1 MIRAFV
7 LPDYS
12 QIKVDCFE
20 ELPAW
25 DNFIWIDIQNGSAQD
40 IASIEEKFKVTFP
53 TKQQQEE
60 IEVSSRY
67 NEEDDAIKIVTRF
80 INFLPQSEKLED
92 TDVSIIVKNNLIL
105 TNRNFESRVFQ
116 EIVRKIK
123 QQPSHYNHALKILI
137 AVLEQGID
145 NDADIIEF
153 LSAKINAISKSATF
167 TGSASA
173 DEKIILKIN
182 FYQEALISVREDLFD
197 TQRIL
202 SLLIRNEVIK
212 DENLE
217 KIRVLLKDIASL
229 IDHTSF
235 NFARLEFL
243 QNSFLGLIN
252 IEQNK
257 IIKIF
262 TVVSV
267 IFMPPTLIASIY
279 GMNFRFMP
287 ELEWE
292 LGYPFAL
299 LLMLI
304 STLIILYIFR
314 RKKWL

>member
-12 QIKVDCFE
+12 QIKVDSFD
-20 ELPAW
+20 ELPEW
-25 DNFIWIDIQNGSAQD
+25 DNFIWLDIQNGSAQD
-40 IASIEEKFKVTFP
+40 IAAIEEKFKISFP

-67 NEEDDAIKIVTRF
+67 SEDEDSIKIVTSF
-80 INFLPQSEKLED
+80 INFLPQSGKIED
-92 TDVSIIVKNNLIL
+92 SDVSIIVKNNIIF

-116 EIVRKIK
+116 EIVKKIK
-123 QQPSHYNHALKILI
+123 QQPTQYNHALKILI
-137 AVLEQGID
+137 AILEQGID

-153 LSAKINAISKSATF
+153 LSARINAISKSSTF
-167 TGSASA
+167 SSST
-173 DEKIILKIN
+173 DEKLILKIN
-182 FYQEALISVREDLFD
+182 FYQEAMIKVREDLFD
-197 TQRIL
+197 TQRVL
-202 SLLIRNEVIK
+202 SLLLRNEVIK
-212 DENLE
+212 DDNLE

-235 NFARLEFL
+235 NFTRLEFL
-243 QNSFLGLIN
+243 QNSMLGLIN

-279 GMNFRFMP
+279 GMNFKFMP
-287 ELEWE
+287 ELEWKY
-292 LGYPFAL
+292 GYLFAL
-299 LLMLI
+299 FLMIL
-304 STLIILYIFR
+304 STLLILYIFR

>member
-12 QIKVDCFE
+12 QIKVDSFD
-20 ELPAW
+20 ELPEW
-25 DNFIWIDIQNGSAQD
+25 DNFIWLDIQNGSAQD
-40 IASIEEKFKVTFP
+40 IAAIEEKFKISFP

-60 IEVSSRY
+60 IEFSSRY
-67 NEEDDAIKIVTRF
+67 SEDEDSIKIVTSF
-80 INFLPQSEKLED
+80 INFLPQSGKIED
-92 TDVSIIVKNNLIL
+92 SYLSIIVKNNMIF

-123 QQPSHYNHALKILI
+123 QQPSQYNHALKILI
-137 AVLEQGID
+137 AILEQGID

-153 LSAKINAISKSATF
+153 LSARINAISKSSTF
-167 TGSASA
+167 SSYS
-173 DEKIILKIN
+173 DEKLILKIN
-182 FYQEALISVREDLFD
+182 FYQEAMIKVREDLFD
-197 TQRIL
+197 TQRVL
-202 SLLIRNEVIK
+202 SLLLRNEVIK
-212 DENLE
+212 DDNLE

-235 NFARLEFL
+235 NFTRLEFL
-243 QNSFLGLIN
+243 QNSMLGLIN

-279 GMNFRFMP
+279 GMNFKFMP
-287 ELEWE
+287 EIEWKY
-292 LGYPFAL
+292 GYLFAL
-299 LLMLI
+299 FLMTL
-304 STLIILYIFR
+304 STLLILYIFR
-314 RKKWL
+314 KKKWL

>member
-12 QIKVDCFE
+12 QIKVDAFD

-40 IASIEEKFKVTFP
+40 IAAIEEKFKISFP
-53 TKQQQEE
+53 SKQQQEE

-67 NEEDDAIKIVTRF
+67 SEEEDSIKIITQF
-80 INFLPQSEKLED
+80 INFLPQSEKIED
-92 TDVSIIVKNNLIL
+92 SDVSIIVKNNVIL

-123 QQPSHYNHALKILI
+123 QQPTQYNHALKILI
-137 AVLEQGID
+137 AILEQGID

-167 TGSASA
+167 SAST
-173 DEKIILKIN
+173 DEKVILKIN
-182 FYQEALISVREDLFD
+182 FYQEAMIKVREDLFD
-197 TQRIL
+197 TQRVL

-212 DENLE
+212 NENLE
-217 KIRVLLKDIASL
+217 KIRILLKDIASL

-235 NFARLEFL
+235 NFTRLEFL

-279 GMNFRFMP
+279 GMNFKFFP
-287 ELEWE
+287 ELDWK

-299 LLMLI
+299 FLMLL
-304 STLIILYIFR
+304 STVLILHIFKK
-314 RKKWL
+314 KKWL

>member
-7 LPDYS
+7 IPDYS
-12 QIKVDCFE
+12 QIKVDSFD
-20 ELPAW
+20 ELPSW
-25 DNFIWIDIQNGSAQD
+25 DNFIWIDIQNGSTHD
-40 IASIEEKFKVTFP
+40 ISAIEEKFGVTFP
-53 TKQQQEE
+53 SKQQQEE
-60 IEVSSRY
+60 IELSSRY
-67 NEEDDAIKIVTRF
+67 IEEDNAIKIITRF
-80 INFLPQSEKLED
+80 INFLPQSEKIED
-92 TDVSIIVKNNLIL
+92 TDVSIIVKNNVIL

-116 EIVRKIK
+116 EIVKKIK

-137 AVLEQGID
+137 AILEQGID

-153 LSAKINAISKSATF
+153 LSAKINSISKSATL
-167 TGSASA
+167 SASA
-173 DEKIILKIN
+173 NDEKIILKIN

-197 TQRIL
+197 TQRVL

-235 NFARLEFL
+235 NFTRLEFL
-243 QNSFLGLIN
+243 QNSMLGLIN

-279 GMNFRFMP
+279 GMNFKFLP
-287 ELEWE
+287 ELEWKY
-292 LGYPFAL
+292 GYPFSL
-299 LLMLI
+299 SLMIL
-304 STLIILYIFR
+304 STVVILYIFR
-314 RKKWL
+314 KKKWL

>member
-7 LPDYS
+7 IPDYS
-12 QIKVDCFE
+12 QIKVDSFD
-20 ELPAW
+20 ELPSW

-40 IASIEEKFKVTFP
+40 ISAIEEKFGVTFP
-53 TKQQQEE
+53 SKQQQEE
-60 IEVSSRY
+60 IELSSRY
-67 NEEDDAIKIVTRF
+67 IEEDNAIKIITRF
-80 INFLPQSEKLED
+80 INFLPQSEKIED
-92 TDVSIIVKNNLIL
+92 TDVSIIVKDNVIL

-116 EIVRKIK
+116 EIVKKIK
-123 QQPSHYNHALKILI
+123 QQPSQYNHALKILI
-137 AVLEQGID
+137 AILEQGID

-153 LSAKINAISKSATF
+153 LSAKINSISKSATL
-167 TGSASA
+167 SASA
-173 DEKIILKIN
+173 NDEKIILKIN

-197 TQRIL
+197 TQRVL

-217 KIRVLLKDIASL
+217 KIRVLLKDVASL

-235 NFARLEFL
+235 NFTRLEFL
-243 QNSFLGLIN
+243 QNSMLGLIN

-279 GMNFRFMP
+279 GMNFKFLP
-287 ELEWE
+287 ELEWKY
-292 LGYPFAL
+292 GYPFSL
-299 LLMLI
+299 SLMLL
-304 STLIILYIFR
+304 STIFILYIFR
-314 RKKWL
+314 KKKWL

>member
-7 LPDYS
+7 IPEYS
-12 QIKVDCFE
+12 QIKVDSYE

-40 IASIEEKFKVTFP
+40 IAAIEEKFKISFP
-53 TKQQQEE
+53 SKQQQEE

-67 NEEDDAIKIVTRF
+67 SEEEDAIKIITRF
-80 INFLPQSEKLED
+80 INFLPQSEKIED
-92 TDVSIIVKNNLIL
+92 SDVSIIVKNNVIL

-137 AVLEQGID
+137 AILEQSID
-145 NDADIIEF
+145 NDADIIEY
-153 LSAKINAISKSATF
+153 LSAKINSISKSTALTKN
-167 TGSASA
+167 A
-173 DEKIILKIN
+173 DEKLILKIN
-182 FYQEALISVREDLFD
+182 FYQEAMIKVREDLFD
-197 TQRIL
+197 TQRVL

-217 KIRVLLKDIASL
+217 KIRILLKDIASL

-235 NFARLEFL
+235 NFTRLEFL
-243 QNSFLGLIN
+243 QDSILGLIN

-279 GMNFRFMP
+279 GMNFKVLP
-287 ELEWE
+287 ELEWKY
-292 LGYPFAL
+292 GYPFAL
-299 LLMLI
+299 SLMI
-304 STLIILYIFR
+304 MSTIIILYIFK

>member
-12 QIKVDCFE
+12 QIKVDSFD
-20 ELPAW
+20 ELPEW
-25 DNFIWIDIQNGSAQD
+25 DNFIWLDIQNGSAQD
-40 IASIEEKFKVTFP
+40 IAAIEEKFKISFP

-60 IEVSSRY
+60 IEFSSRY
-67 NEEDDAIKIVTRF
+67 SEDEDSIKIVTSF
-80 INFLPQSEKLED
+80 INFLPQSGKIED
-92 TDVSIIVKNNLIL
+92 SYVSIIVKNNMIF

-123 QQPSHYNHALKILI
+123 QQPSQYNHALKILI
-137 AVLEQGID
+137 AILEQGID

-153 LSAKINAISKSATF
+153 LSARINAISKSSTF
-167 TGSASA
+167 SSYS
-173 DEKIILKIN
+173 DEKLILKIN
-182 FYQEALISVREDLFD
+182 FYQEAMIKVREDLFD
-197 TQRIL
+197 TQRVL
-202 SLLIRNEVIK
+202 SLLLRNEVIK
-212 DENLE
+212 DDNLE

-235 NFARLEFL
+235 NFTRLEFL
-243 QNSFLGLIN
+243 QNSMLGLIN

-279 GMNFRFMP
+279 GMNFKFMP
-287 ELEWE
+287 EIEWKY
-292 LGYPFAL
+292 GYLFAIF
-299 LLMLI
+299 LMTL
-304 STLIILYIFR
+304 STLLILYMFR
-314 RKKWL
+314 KKKWL

>member
-12 QIKVDCFE
+12 QIKVDSFE
-20 ELPAW
+20 ELPNW
-25 DNFIWIDIQNGSAQD
+25 DNFVWIDIQNGSASD
-40 IASIEEKFKVTFP
+40 IASIEEKFKITFP
-53 TKQQQEE
+53 SKQQQEE

-67 NEEDDAIKIVTRF
+67 SEEDDAIKIITRF
-80 INFLPQSEKLED
+80 INLLPQSEKIED
-92 TDVSIIVKNNLIL
+92 IDVSIIVKNNIIL

-123 QQPSHYNHALKILI
+123 QQPAHYNHALKILI
-137 AVLEQGID
+137 AILEQGID

-153 LSAKINAISKSATF
+153 LSAKINAISKSANF
-167 TGSASA
+167 SGST

-197 TQRIL
+197 TQRVL
-202 SLLIRNEVIK
+202 SLLLRNDVIK
-212 DENLE
+212 DDNLE

-235 NFARLEFL
+235 NFTRLEFL

-267 IFMPPTLIASIY
+267 VFMPPTLIASIY
-279 GMNFRFMP
+279 GMNFRVLP
-287 ELEWE
+287 ELQWQY
-292 LGYPFAL
+292 GYPFAL
-299 LLMLI
+299 FLMLL
-304 STLIILYIFR
+304 STLVILYIFR

>member
-12 QIKVDCFE
+12 QIKVDSFD
-20 ELPAW
+20 ELPEW
-25 DNFIWIDIQNGSAQD
+25 DNFIWLDIQNGSAQD
-40 IASIEEKFKVTFP
+40 IAAIEEKFKISFP

-60 IEVSSRY
+60 IEFSSRY
-67 NEEDDAIKIVTRF
+67 SEDEDSIKIVTSF
-80 INFLPQSEKLED
+80 INFLPQSGKIED
-92 TDVSIIVKNNLIL
+92 SYVSIIVKNNMIF

-123 QQPSHYNHALKILI
+123 QQPSQYNHALKILI
-137 AVLEQGID
+137 AILEQGID

-153 LSAKINAISKSATF
+153 LSARINAISKSSTF
-167 TGSASA
+167 SSYS
-173 DEKIILKIN
+173 DEKLILKIN
-182 FYQEALISVREDLFD
+182 FYQEATIKVREDLFD
-197 TQRIL
+197 TQRVL
-202 SLLIRNEVIK
+202 SLLLRNEVIK
-212 DENLE
+212 GDNLE

-235 NFARLEFL
+235 NFTRLEFL
-243 QNSFLGLIN
+243 QNSMLGLIN

-279 GMNFRFMP
+279 GMNFKFMP
-287 ELEWE
+287 EIEWKY
-292 LGYPFAL
+292 GYLFAIF
-299 LLMLI
+299 LMTL
-304 STLIILYIFR
+304 STLLILYMFR
-314 RKKWL
+314 KKKWL

>member
-12 QIKVDCFE
+12 QIKVDSFD
-20 ELPAW
+20 ELPEW
-25 DNFIWIDIQNGSAQD
+25 DNFIWLDIQNGSTQD
-40 IASIEEKFKVTFP
+40 IAAIEEKFKISFP

-67 NEEDDAIKIVTRF
+67 SEDEDSIKIVTSF
-80 INFLPQSEKLED
+80 INFLPQSGKIED
-92 TDVSIIVKNNLIL
+92 SDVSIIVKNNIIF

-123 QQPSHYNHALKILI
+123 QQPTQYNHALKILI
-137 AVLEQGID
+137 AILEQGID

-153 LSAKINAISKSATF
+153 LSARINAISKSSTF
-167 TGSASA
+167 SSST
-173 DEKIILKIN
+173 DEKLILKIN
-182 FYQEALISVREDLFD
+182 FYQEAMIKVREDLFD
-197 TQRIL
+197 TQRVL
-202 SLLIRNEVIK
+202 SLLLRNEVIK
-212 DENLE
+212 DDNLE

-235 NFARLEFL
+235 NFTRLEFL
-243 QNSFLGLIN
+243 QNSMLGLIN

-279 GMNFRFMP
+279 GMNFKFMP
-287 ELEWE
+287 ELEWKY
-292 LGYPFAL
+292 GYLFAL
-299 LLMLI
+299 FLMIL
-304 STLIILYIFR
+304 STLLILYIFR
-314 RKKWL
+314 KKKWL

>member
-12 QIKVDCFE
+12 QIKVDSFD
-20 ELPAW
+20 ELPEW
-25 DNFIWIDIQNGSAQD
+25 DNFIWIDIQNGSTTD
-40 IASIEEKFKVTFP
+40 IASIEEKFKINFP
-53 TKQQQEE
+53 TKQEQEE

-67 NEEDDAIKIVTRF
+67 SEEDDAIKIITRF
-80 INFLPQSEKLED
+80 INFLPQSEKIED
-92 TDVSIIVKNNLIL
+92 SDVSIIVKNNVIL

-116 EIVRKIK
+116 EIVKKIK

-137 AVLEQGID
+137 AILEQGIE

-153 LSAKINAISKSATF
+153 LSAKINAISKSTTF
-167 TGSASA
+167 TGAP
-173 DEKIILKIN
+173 DERVILKIN
-182 FYQEALISVREDLFD
+182 FYQEAMIKIREDLFD
-197 TQRIL
+197 TQRVL

-212 DENLE
+212 DDNLE
-217 KIRVLLKDIASL
+217 KIRMLLKDIASL

-235 NFARLEFL
+235 NFTRLEFL

-279 GMNFRFMP
+279 GMNFKYIP
-287 ELEWE
+287 EFEFQY
-292 LGYPFAL
+292 GYPMAL
-299 LLMLI
+299 FLMLL

>member
-12 QIKVDCFE
+12 QIKVDSFD
-20 ELPAW
+20 ELPEW
-25 DNFIWIDIQNGSAQD
+25 DNFIWLDIQNGSTQD
-40 IASIEEKFKVTFP
+40 IAAIEEKFKISFP

-60 IEVSSRY
+60 IEFSSRY
-67 NEEDDAIKIVTRF
+67 SEDEDSIKIVTSF
-80 INFLPQSEKLED
+80 INFLPQSGKIED
-92 TDVSIIVKNNLIL
+92 SDVSIIVKNNIIF

-123 QQPSHYNHALKILI
+123 QQPTQYNHSLKILI
-137 AVLEQGID
+137 AILEQGID

-153 LSAKINAISKSATF
+153 LSARINAISKSSTF
-167 TGSASA
+167 SSST
-173 DEKIILKIN
+173 DEKLILKIN
-182 FYQEALISVREDLFD
+182 FYQEAMIKVREDLFD
-197 TQRIL
+197 TQRVL
-202 SLLIRNEVIK
+202 SLLLRNEVIK
-212 DENLE
+212 DDNLE

-235 NFARLEFL
+235 NFTRLEFL
-243 QNSFLGLIN
+243 QNSMLGLIN

-279 GMNFRFMP
+279 GMNFKFMP
-287 ELEWE
+287 EIEWKY
-292 LGYPFAL
+292 GYLFAL
-299 LLMLI
+299 LLMLL
-304 STLIILYIFR
+304 STLLILYIFR
-314 RKKWL
+314 KKKWL

>member
-12 QIKVDCFE
+12 QIKVDSFD
-20 ELPAW
+20 ELPEW
-25 DNFIWIDIQNGSAQD
+25 DNFIWLDIQNGSAQD
-40 IASIEEKFKVTFP
+40 IAAIEEKFKISFP

-60 IEVSSRY
+60 IEFSSRY
-67 NEEDDAIKIVTRF
+67 SEDEDSIKIVTSF
-80 INFLPQSEKLED
+80 INFLPQSGKIED
-92 TDVSIIVKNNLIL
+92 SYVSIIVKNNMIF

-123 QQPSHYNHALKILI
+123 QQPSQYNHALKILI
-137 AVLEQGID
+137 AILEQGID

-153 LSAKINAISKSATF
+153 LSARINAISKSSTF
-167 TGSASA
+167 SSYS
-173 DEKIILKIN
+173 DEKLILKIN
-182 FYQEALISVREDLFD
+182 FYQEAMIKVREDLFD
-197 TQRIL
+197 TQRVL
-202 SLLIRNEVIK
+202 SLLLRNEVIK
-212 DENLE
+212 DDNLE

-235 NFARLEFL
+235 NFTRLEFL
-243 QNSFLGLIN
+243 QNSMLGLIN

-279 GMNFRFMP
+279 GMNFKFMP
-287 ELEWE
+287 ELEWKY
-292 LGYPFAL
+292 GYLFAIF
-299 LLMLI
+299 LMTL
-304 STLIILYIFR
+304 STLLILYMFR
-314 RKKWL
+314 KKKWL

>member
-12 QIKVDCFE
+12 QIKVDSFE
-20 ELPAW
+20 ELPNW
-25 DNFIWIDIQNGSAQD
+25 DNFVWIDIQNGSASD
-40 IASIEEKFKVTFP
+40 IASIEEKFKITFP
-53 TKQQQEE
+53 SKQQQEE

-67 NEEDDAIKIVTRF
+67 SEEDDAIKIITRF
-80 INFLPQSEKLED
+80 INLLPQSEKIED
-92 TDVSIIVKNNLIL
+92 SDVSIIVKDNVIL

-123 QQPSHYNHALKILI
+123 QQPAHYNHALKILI
-137 AVLEQGID
+137 AILEQGID

-153 LSAKINAISKSATF
+153 LSAKINAISKSANF
-167 TGSASA
+167 SGST

-197 TQRIL
+197 TQRVL
-202 SLLIRNEVIK
+202 SLLLRNDVIK

-235 NFARLEFL
+235 NFTRLEFL

-267 IFMPPTLIASIY
+267 VFMPPTLIASIY
-279 GMNFRFMP
+279 GMNFRVLP
-287 ELEWE
+287 ELEWQY
-292 LGYPFAL
+292 GYPFAL
-299 LLMLI
+299 FLMIL
-304 STLIILYIFR
+304 STLVILYIFR

>member
-12 QIKVDCFE
+12 QIKVDTFD
-20 ELPAW
+20 ELPEW
-25 DNFIWIDIQNGSAQD
+25 DNFIWLDIQNGSAQD
-40 IASIEEKFKVTFP
+40 ITAIEEKFKISFP

-67 NEEDDAIKIVTRF
+67 SEEEDAIKIVTSF
-80 INFLPQSEKLED
+80 INFLPQSGKIED
-92 TDVSIIVKNNLIL
+92 SDVSIIVKNNIIF

-123 QQPSHYNHALKILI
+123 QQPSQYNHALKILI
-137 AVLEQGID
+137 AILEQGID

-153 LSAKINAISKSATF
+153 LSARINAISKSSTF
-167 TGSASA
+167 SSST
-173 DEKIILKIN
+173 DEKLILKIN
-182 FYQEALISVREDLFD
+182 FYQEAMIKVREDLFD
-197 TQRIL
+197 TQRVL
-202 SLLIRNEVIK
+202 SLLLRNEVIK
-212 DENLE
+212 DDNLE

-235 NFARLEFL
+235 NFTRLEFL
-243 QNSFLGLIN
+243 QNSMLGLIN

-279 GMNFRFMP
+279 GMNFKFMP
-287 ELEWE
+287 ELDWKY
-292 LGYPFAL
+292 GYLFAL
-299 LLMLI
+299 FLMLL
-304 STLIILYIFR
+304 STLLILYIFR
-314 RKKWL
+314 KKKWL

>member
-12 QIKVDCFE
+12 QIKVDAFD

-40 IASIEEKFKVTFP
+40 IAAIEEKFKISFP
-53 TKQQQEE
+53 SKQQQEE

-67 NEEDDAIKIVTRF
+67 SEEDDSIKIITQF
-80 INFLPQSEKLED
+80 INFLPQSEKIED
-92 TDVSIIVKNNLIL
+92 SDVSIIVKNNVIL

-123 QQPSHYNHALKILI
+123 QQPTQYNHALKILI
-137 AVLEQGID
+137 AILEQGID

-167 TGSASA
+167 SAST
-173 DEKIILKIN
+173 DEKVILKIN
-182 FYQEALISVREDLFD
+182 FYQEAMIKVREDLFD
-197 TQRIL
+197 TQRVL

-217 KIRVLLKDIASL
+217 KIRILLKDIASL

-235 NFARLEFL
+235 NFTRLEFL

-279 GMNFRFMP
+279 GMNFNFFP
-287 ELEWE
+287 ELNWKW
-292 LGYPFAL
+292 GYPFAL
-299 LLMLI
+299 FLMLL
-304 STLIILYIFR
+304 STVLILYIFKK
-314 RKKWL
+314 KKWL

>member
-12 QIKVDCFE
+12 QIKVDSFD
-20 ELPAW
+20 ELPEW
-25 DNFIWIDIQNGSAQD
+25 DNFIWLDIQNGSTQD
-40 IASIEEKFKVTFP
+40 IAAIEEKFKISFP

-60 IEVSSRY
+60 IEFSSRY
-67 NEEDDAIKIVTRF
+67 SEDEDSIKIVTSF
-80 INFLPQSEKLED
+80 INFLPQSGKIED
-92 TDVSIIVKNNLIL
+92 SDVSIIVKNNIIF

-123 QQPSHYNHALKILI
+123 QQPTQYNHALKILI
-137 AVLEQGID
+137 AILEQGID

-153 LSAKINAISKSATF
+153 LSARINAISKSSTF
-167 TGSASA
+167 SSST
-173 DEKIILKIN
+173 DEKLILKIN
-182 FYQEALISVREDLFD
+182 FYQEAMIKVREDLFD
-197 TQRIL
+197 TQRVL
-202 SLLIRNEVIK
+202 SLLLRNEVIK
-212 DENLE
+212 DDNLE

-235 NFARLEFL
+235 NFTRLEFL
-243 QNSFLGLIN
+243 QNSMLGLIN

-279 GMNFRFMP
+279 GMNFKFMP
-287 ELEWE
+287 EIEWKY
-292 LGYPFAL
+292 GYLFAL
-299 LLMLI
+299 LLMLL
-304 STLIILYIFR
+304 STLLILYIFR
-314 RKKWL
+314 KKKWL

>member
-12 QIKVDCFE
+12 QIKVDSFD
-20 ELPAW
+20 ELPEW
-25 DNFIWIDIQNGSAQD
+25 DNFIWLDIQNGSAQD
-40 IASIEEKFKVTFP
+40 IAAIEEKFKISFP

-67 NEEDDAIKIVTRF
+67 SEDEDSIKIVTSF
-80 INFLPQSEKLED
+80 INFLPQSGKIED
-92 TDVSIIVKNNLIL
+92 SDVSIIVKNNIIF

-123 QQPSHYNHALKILI
+123 QQPTQYNHALKILI
-137 AVLEQGID
+137 AILEQGID

-153 LSAKINAISKSATF
+153 LSARINAISKSSTF
-167 TGSASA
+167 SSST
-173 DEKIILKIN
+173 DEKLILKIN
-182 FYQEALISVREDLFD
+182 FYQEAMIKVREDLFD
-197 TQRIL
+197 TQRVL
-202 SLLIRNEVIK
+202 SLLLRNEVIK
-212 DENLE
+212 DDNLE

-235 NFARLEFL
+235 NFTRLEFL
-243 QNSFLGLIN
+243 QNSMLGLIN

-279 GMNFRFMP
+279 GMNFKFMP
-287 ELEWE
+287 ELEWKY
-292 LGYPFAL
+292 GYLFAL
-299 LLMLI
+299 FLMIL
-304 STLIILYIFR
+304 STLLILYIFR

>member
-7 LPDYS
+7 IPDYS
-12 QIKVDCFE
+12 QIKVDSFD
-20 ELPAW
+20 ELPSW
-25 DNFIWIDIQNGSAQD
+25 DNFIWIDIQNGSAHD
-40 IASIEEKFKVTFP
+40 ISAIEEKFGVTFP
-53 TKQQQEE
+53 SKQQQEE
-60 IEVSSRY
+60 IELSSRY
-67 NEEDDAIKIVTRF
+67 IEEDNAIKIITRF
-80 INFLPQSEKLED
+80 INFLPQSEKIED
-92 TDVSIIVKNNLIL
+92 TDVSIIVKDNVIL

-116 EIVRKIK
+116 EIVKKIK

-137 AVLEQGID
+137 AILEQGID

-153 LSAKINAISKSATF
+153 LSAKINSISKSATL
-167 TGSASA
+167 SASA
-173 DEKIILKIN
+173 NDEKIILKIN

-197 TQRIL
+197 TQRVL

-235 NFARLEFL
+235 NFTRLEFL
-243 QNSFLGLIN
+243 QNSMLGLIN

-279 GMNFRFMP
+279 GMNFKFLP
-287 ELEWE
+287 ELEWKY
-292 LGYPFAL
+292 GYPFSL
-299 LLMLI
+299 SLMIL
-304 STLIILYIFR
+304 STVVILYIFR
-314 RKKWL
+314 KKKWL

>member
-12 QIKVDCFE
+12 QIKVDSFD
-20 ELPAW
+20 ELPEW
-25 DNFIWIDIQNGSAQD
+25 DNFIWLDIQNGSAQD
-40 IASIEEKFKVTFP
+40 IAAIEEKFKISFP

-67 NEEDDAIKIVTRF
+67 SEDEDSIKIVTSF
-80 INFLPQSEKLED
+80 INFLPQSGKIED
-92 TDVSIIVKNNLIL
+92 SDVSIIVKNNIIF

-123 QQPSHYNHALKILI
+123 QQPTQYNHALKILI
-137 AVLEQGID
+137 AILEQGID

-153 LSAKINAISKSATF
+153 LSARINAISKSSTF
-167 TGSASA
+167 SSST
-173 DEKIILKIN
+173 DEKLILKIN
-182 FYQEALISVREDLFD
+182 FYQEAMIKVREDLFD
-197 TQRIL
+197 TQRVL
-202 SLLIRNEVIK
+202 SLLLRNEVIK
-212 DENLE
+212 DDNLE

-235 NFARLEFL
+235 NFTRLEFL
-243 QNSFLGLIN
+243 QNSMLGLIN

-279 GMNFRFMP
+279 GMNFKFMP
-287 ELEWE
+287 ELEWKY
-292 LGYPFAL
+292 GYLFAL
-299 LLMLI
+299 FLMTL
-304 STLIILYIFR
+304 STLLILYIFR
-314 RKKWL
+314 KKKWL

>member
-12 QIKVDCFE
+12 QIKVDTFD
-20 ELPAW
+20 ELPEW
-25 DNFIWIDIQNGSAQD
+25 DNFIWLDIQNGSAQD
-40 IASIEEKFKVTFP
+40 ITAIEEKFKISFP

-67 NEEDDAIKIVTRF
+67 SEDEDAIKIVTSF
-80 INFLPQSEKLED
+80 INFLPQSGKIED
-92 TDVSIIVKNNLIL
+92 SDVSIIVKNNIIF

-123 QQPSHYNHALKILI
+123 QQPSQYNHALKILI
-137 AVLEQGID
+137 AILEQGID

-153 LSAKINAISKSATF
+153 LSARINAISKSSTF
-167 TGSASA
+167 SSST
-173 DEKIILKIN
+173 DEKLILKIN
-182 FYQEALISVREDLFD
+182 FYQEAMIKVREDLFD
-197 TQRIL
+197 TQRVL
-202 SLLIRNEVIK
+202 SLLLRNEVIK
-212 DENLE
+212 DDNLE

-235 NFARLEFL
+235 NFTRLEFL
-243 QNSFLGLIN
+243 QNSMLGLIN

-279 GMNFRFMP
+279 GMNFKFMP
-287 ELEWE
+287 ELDWKY
-292 LGYPFAL
+292 GYLFAL
-299 LLMLI
+299 FLMLL
-304 STLIILYIFR
+304 STLLILYIFR
-314 RKKWL
+314 KKKWL

>member
-12 QIKVDCFE
+12 QIKVDSFD
-20 ELPAW
+20 ELPEW
-25 DNFIWIDIQNGSAQD
+25 DNFIWLDIQNGSTQD
-40 IASIEEKFKVTFP
+40 IAAIEEKFKISFP

-60 IEVSSRY
+60 IEFSSRY
-67 NEEDDAIKIVTRF
+67 SEDEDSIKIVTSF
-80 INFLPQSEKLED
+80 INFLPQSGKIED
-92 TDVSIIVKNNLIL
+92 SYVSIIVKNNMIF

-123 QQPSHYNHALKILI
+123 QQPSQYNHALKILI
-137 AVLEQGID
+137 AILEQGID

-153 LSAKINAISKSATF
+153 LSARINAISKSSTF
-167 TGSASA
+167 SSYS
-173 DEKIILKIN
+173 DEKLILKIN
-182 FYQEALISVREDLFD
+182 FYQEAMIKVREDLFD
-197 TQRIL
+197 TQRVL
-202 SLLIRNEVIK
+202 SLLLRNEVIK
-212 DENLE
+212 DDNLE

-235 NFARLEFL
+235 NFTRLEFL
-243 QNSFLGLIN
+243 QNSMLGLIN

-279 GMNFRFMP
+279 GMNFKFMP
-287 ELEWE
+287 EIEWKY
-292 LGYPFAL
+292 GYLFAL
-299 LLMLI
+299 FLMTL
-304 STLIILYIFR
+304 STLLILYIFR
-314 RKKWL
+314 KKKWL

>member
-7 LPDYS
+7 LPNYS
-12 QIKVDCFE
+12 QIKVDTFD
-20 ELPAW
+20 ELPEW
-25 DNFIWIDIQNGSAQD
+25 DNFVWIDIQNGSVQD
-40 IASIEEKFKVTFP
+40 IASIEEKFKINFP
-53 TKQQQEE
+53 SKQQQEE

-67 NEEDDAIKIVTRF
+67 TEEDDVIKIITKF
-80 INFLPQSEKLED
+80 IHFLPQSEKIEESDL
-92 TDVSIIVKNNLIL
+92 SIIVKNKVIL

-123 QQPSHYNHALKILI
+123 QQPAHYNHALKILI
-137 AVLEQGID
+137 AILEQGID

-153 LSAKINAISKSATF
+153 LSAKINAISKSTTF
-167 TGSASA
+167 LGTT
-173 DEKIILKIN
+173 DETVILKIN
-182 FYQEALISVREDLFD
+182 FYQEAMIKVREDLFD
-197 TQRIL
+197 TQRVL

-212 DENLE
+212 DENLD

-235 NFARLEFL
+235 NFTRLEFL
-243 QNSFLGLIN
+243 QNTFLGLIN

-279 GMNFRFMP
+279 GMNFHFLP
-287 ELEWE
+287 ELEWKY
-292 LGYPFAL
+292 GYPFSL
-299 LLMLI
+299 LLMLL

-314 RKKWL
+314 KKKWL

>member
-12 QIKVDCFE
+12 QIKVDSFD
-20 ELPAW
+20 ELPEW
-25 DNFIWIDIQNGSAQD
+25 DNFIWLDIQNGSDQD
-40 IASIEEKFKVTFP
+40 IATIEEKFKISFP

-60 IEVSSRY
+60 IEFSSRY
-67 NEEDDAIKIVTRF
+67 SEDEDSIKIVTSF
-80 INFLPQSEKLED
+80 INFLPQSGKIED
-92 TDVSIIVKNNLIL
+92 SDVSIIVKNNIIF

-123 QQPSHYNHALKILI
+123 QQPSQYNHALKILI
-137 AVLEQGID
+137 AILEQGID

-153 LSAKINAISKSATF
+153 LSARINAISKSSTF
-167 TGSASA
+167 SSYS
-173 DEKIILKIN
+173 DEKLILKIN
-182 FYQEALISVREDLFD
+182 FYQEAMIKVREDLFD
-197 TQRIL
+197 TQRVL
-202 SLLIRNEVIK
+202 SLLLRNEVIK
-212 DENLE
+212 DDNLE

-235 NFARLEFL
+235 NFTRLEFL
-243 QNSFLGLIN
+243 QNSMLGLIN

-279 GMNFRFMP
+279 GMNFKFMP
-287 ELEWE
+287 EIEWKY
-292 LGYPFAL
+292 GYLFAL
-299 LLMLI
+299 FLMTL
-304 STLIILYIFR
+304 STLLILYMFR
-314 RKKWL
+314 KKKWL

>member
-12 QIKVDCFE
+12 QIKVDSFD
-20 ELPAW
+20 ELPEW
-25 DNFIWIDIQNGSAQD
+25 DNFIWLDIQNGSAQD
-40 IASIEEKFKVTFP
+40 IAAIEEKFKISFP

-67 NEEDDAIKIVTRF
+67 SEDEDSIKIVTSF
-80 INFLPQSEKLED
+80 INFLPQSGKIED
-92 TDVSIIVKNNLIL
+92 SDVSIIVKNNIIF

-123 QQPSHYNHALKILI
+123 QQPTQYNHALKILI
-137 AVLEQGID
+137 AILEQGID

-153 LSAKINAISKSATF
+153 LSARINAISKSSTF
-167 TGSASA
+167 SSST
-173 DEKIILKIN
+173 DEKLILKIN
-182 FYQEALISVREDLFD
+182 FYQEAMIKVREDLFD
-197 TQRIL
+197 TQRVL
-202 SLLIRNEVIK
+202 SLLLRNEVIK
-212 DENLE
+212 DDNLE

-235 NFARLEFL
+235 NFTRLEFL
-243 QNSFLGLIN
+243 QNSMLGLIN

-279 GMNFRFMP
+279 GMNFKFMP
-287 ELEWE
+287 ELEWKY
-292 LGYPFAL
+292 GYLFAL
-299 LLMLI
+299 FLMILFTLL
-304 STLIILYIFR
+304 ILYIFR

>member
-12 QIKVDCFE
+12 QIKVDSFD
-20 ELPAW
+20 ELPEW
-25 DNFIWIDIQNGSAQD
+25 DNFIWLDIQNGSAQD
-40 IASIEEKFKVTFP
+40 IAAIEEKFKISFP

-60 IEVSSRY
+60 IEFSSRY
-67 NEEDDAIKIVTRF
+67 SEDEDSIKIVTSF
-80 INFLPQSEKLED
+80 INFLPQSGKIED
-92 TDVSIIVKNNLIL
+92 SYVSIIVKNNMIF

-123 QQPSHYNHALKILI
+123 QQPSQYNHALKILI
-137 AVLEQGID
+137 AILEQGID

-153 LSAKINAISKSATF
+153 LSARINAISKSSTF
-167 TGSASA
+167 SSYS
-173 DEKIILKIN
+173 DEKLILKIN
-182 FYQEALISVREDLFD
+182 FYQEAMIKVRENLFD
-197 TQRIL
+197 TQRVL
-202 SLLIRNEVIK
+202 SLLLRNEVIK
-212 DENLE
+212 DDNLE

-235 NFARLEFL
+235 NFTRLEFL
-243 QNSFLGLIN
+243 QNSMLGLIN

-279 GMNFRFMP
+279 GMNFKFMP
-287 ELEWE
+287 EIEWKY
-292 LGYPFAL
+292 GYLFAIF
-299 LLMLI
+299 LMTL
-304 STLIILYIFR
+304 STLLILYMFR
-314 RKKWL
+314 KKKWL

>member
-12 QIKVDCFE
+12 QIKVDSFD
-20 ELPAW
+20 ELPEW
-25 DNFIWIDIQNGSAQD
+25 DNFIWLDIQNGSAQD
-40 IASIEEKFKVTFP
+40 IAAIEEKFKISFP

-67 NEEDDAIKIVTRF
+67 SEDEDSIKIVTSF
-80 INFLPQSEKLED
+80 INFLPQSGKIED
-92 TDVSIIVKNNLIL
+92 SDVSIIVKNNIIF

-123 QQPSHYNHALKILI
+123 QQPTQYNHALKILI
-137 AVLEQGID
+137 AILEQGID

-153 LSAKINAISKSATF
+153 LSARINAISKSSTF
-167 TGSASA
+167 SSST
-173 DEKIILKIN
+173 DEKLILKIN
-182 FYQEALISVREDLFD
+182 FYQEAMIKVREDLFD
-197 TQRIL
+197 TQRVL
-202 SLLIRNEVIK
+202 SLLLRNEVIK
-212 DENLE
+212 DDNLE

-235 NFARLEFL
+235 NFTRLEFL
-243 QNSFLGLIN
+243 QNSMLGLIN

-279 GMNFRFMP
+279 GMNFKFMP
-287 ELEWE
+287 ELEWKY
-292 LGYPFAL
+292 GYLFAL
-299 LLMLI
+299 FLMIL
-304 STLIILYIFR
+304 STLLILYIFR
-314 RKKWL
+314 KKKWL

>member
-12 QIKVDCFE
+12 QIKVDSFD
-20 ELPAW
+20 ELPEW
-25 DNFIWIDIQNGSAQD
+25 DNFIWLDIQNGSTQD
-40 IASIEEKFKVTFP
+40 IAAIEEKFKISFP

-60 IEVSSRY
+60 IEFSSRY
-67 NEEDDAIKIVTRF
+67 SEDEDSIKIVTSF
-80 INFLPQSEKLED
+80 INFLPQSGKIED
-92 TDVSIIVKNNLIL
+92 SYVSIIVKNNMIF

-123 QQPSHYNHALKILI
+123 QQPSQYNHALKILI
-137 AVLEQGID
+137 AILEQGID

-153 LSAKINAISKSATF
+153 LSARINAISKSSTF
-167 TGSASA
+167 SSYS
-173 DEKIILKIN
+173 DEKLILKIN
-182 FYQEALISVREDLFD
+182 FYQEAMIKVREDLFD
-197 TQRIL
+197 TQRVL
-202 SLLIRNEVIK
+202 SLLLRNEVIK
-212 DENLE
+212 DDNLE

-235 NFARLEFL
+235 NFTRLEFL
-243 QNSFLGLIN
+243 QNSMLGLIN

-279 GMNFRFMP
+279 GMNFKFMP
-287 ELEWE
+287 EIEWKY
-292 LGYPFAL
+292 GYLFAIF
-299 LLMLI
+299 LMTL
-304 STLIILYIFR
+304 STLLILYMFR
-314 RKKWL
+314 KKKWL